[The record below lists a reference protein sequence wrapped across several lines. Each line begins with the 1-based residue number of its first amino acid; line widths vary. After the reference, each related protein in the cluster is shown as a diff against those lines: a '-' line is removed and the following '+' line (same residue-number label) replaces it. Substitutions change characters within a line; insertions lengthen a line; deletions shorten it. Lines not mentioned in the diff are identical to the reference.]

1 MFANM
6 IFILLLILVVYTYL
20 IYLLF
25 KKESFKKMLLLSSSI
40 LLFFVIIFYSLI
52 NIQGYPI
59 RSDLPDKFNL
69 LYVKIIN
76 QDVIILVKDFNSA
89 SYPRLHILDHSM
101 SLEHELKTATSELK
115 EGKNIIGIINKKDSD
130 NYYGI
135 MFKEVK
141 RNIPSK

>member
-1 MFANM
+1 MFADM
-6 IFILLLILVVYTYL
+6 IFILLLILVIYSYL

-25 KKESFKKMLLLSSSI
+25 KKESFKKMLILSSSI
-40 LLFFVIIFYSLI
+40 FLFFVIIFYSLI

-59 RSDLPDKFNL
+59 RSELPEKFNL

-76 QDVIILVKDFNSA
+76 QDIIVLVKDINSA
-89 SYPRLHILDHSM
+89 LYPRLHILDHSE
-101 SLEHELKTATSELK
+101 SLEDELKAASSDLK
-115 EGKNIIGIINKKDSD
+115 EGKNIIGIINMKDSD

>member
-1 MFANM
+1 MSGNI
-6 IFILLLILVVYTYL
+6 IFVLVLILVIYTYI

-25 KKESFKKMLLLSSSI
+25 KKESFKKMLILSGSI
-40 LLFFVIIFYSLI
+40 FLFFIIIFYSLI

-59 RSDLPDKFNL
+59 RSELPEKFNL

-76 QDVIILVKDFNSA
+76 QDIILLVKEINSN
-89 SYPRLHILDHSM
+89 SYPRLHILDHSE
-101 SLEHELKTATSELK
+101 SLEDELKNASSEIK
-115 EGKNIIGIINKKDSD
+115 EGKNIIGIINKINSE

-135 MFKEVK
+135 VFKEVK

>member
-1 MFANM
+1 MSGNI
-6 IFILLLILVVYTYL
+6 IFVLVLILVIYTYI

-25 KKESFKKMLLLSSSI
+25 KKESFKKMLILSGSI
-40 LLFFVIIFYSLI
+40 FLFFIIIFYSLI

-59 RSDLPDKFNL
+59 RSELPEKFNL

-76 QDVIILVKDFNSA
+76 QDIIILVKEINSN
-89 SYPRLHILDHSM
+89 SYPRLHILDHSE
-101 SLEHELKTATSELK
+101 SLEDELKNASSEIK
-115 EGKNIIGIINKKDSD
+115 EGKNIIGVINKINSE

-135 MFKEVK
+135 VFKEVK

>member
-1 MFANM
+1 MSGNI
-6 IFILLLILVVYTYL
+6 IFVLVLILVIYAYI

-25 KKESFKKMLLLSSSI
+25 KKESFKKMLILSGSI
-40 LLFFVIIFYSLI
+40 FLFFIIIFYSLI

-59 RSDLPDKFNL
+59 RSELPEKFNL

-76 QDVIILVKDFNSA
+76 QDIILLVKEINSN
-89 SYPRLHILDHSM
+89 SYPRLHILDHSE
-101 SLEHELKTATSELK
+101 SLEDELKNASSEIK
-115 EGKNIIGIINKKDSD
+115 EGKNIIGVINKINSE

-135 MFKEVK
+135 VFKEVK

>member
-1 MFANM
+1 MFTDV
-6 IFILLLILVVYTYL
+6 IFVLLLILVIYTYI

-25 KKESFKKMLLLSSSI
+25 KKEPFKKMLILSSSI
-40 LLFFVIIFYSLI
+40 FLFFIIIFYSLI
-52 NIQGYPI
+52 NVQGYPI
-59 RSDLPDKFNL
+59 RSELPEKFNL

-76 QDVIILVKDFNSA
+76 KDIIVLVKDIS
-89 SYPRLHILDHSM
+89 SHTYPRLHILDHSK
-101 SLEHELKTATSELK
+101 SLEDDLKNASSELK
-115 EGKNIIGIINKKDSD
+115 EGKNIIGIINKKNST

>member
-1 MFANM
+1 MSGNI
-6 IFILLLILVVYTYL
+6 IFVLLLILVIYTYI

-25 KKESFKKMLLLSSSI
+25 KKESFKKMLILSGSI
-40 LLFFVIIFYSLI
+40 FLFFIIIFYSLI

-59 RSDLPDKFNL
+59 RSELPEKFNL

-76 QDVIILVKDFNSA
+76 QDIILLVKEINSD
-89 SYPRLHILDHSM
+89 SYPRLHILDHSE
-101 SLEHELKTATSELK
+101 SLEDELKNASSELK
-115 EGKNIIGIINKKDSD
+115 EGKNIIGVINKINSE

-135 MFKEVK
+135 VFKEVK

>member
-1 MFANM
+1 MSGNI
-6 IFILLLILVVYTYL
+6 IFVLLLILVIYTYI

-25 KKESFKKMLLLSSSI
+25 KKESFKKMLILSGSI
-40 LLFFVIIFYSLI
+40 FLFFITIFYSLI

-59 RSDLPDKFNL
+59 RSELPEKFNL

-76 QDVIILVKDFNSA
+76 QDIILLVKEINSD
-89 SYPRLHILDHSM
+89 SYPRLHILDHSE
-101 SLEHELKTATSELK
+101 SLEDELKNASSELK
-115 EGKNIIGIINKKDSD
+115 EGKNIIGVINKINSE

-135 MFKEVK
+135 VFKEVK